1 MTSPWVVVPERSQI
15 YRGIGISLG
24 GKFQQFFVIRDV
36 GISLGSKSQQFFV
49 VRG

>member
-1 MTSPWVVVPERSQI
+1 MTSPWVVVLERSQI
-15 YRGIGISLG
+15 YGDMGISLG
-24 GKFQQFFVIRDV
+24 GKSQQFVVIRDV